1 MLIVRPVGFEI
12 PVSNGSSGDF
22 LGLAFGDL
30 KHILGSGQYFHVPTQ
45 TLPADICLAD
55 SLPAFL
61 DSIEH
66 VATRG
71 VYAPRRP

>member
-1 MLIVRPVGFEI
+1 MLIGGPVGFEI
-12 PVSNGSSGDF
+12 PVSDGSSGDL

-30 KHILGSGQYFHVPTQ
+30 KHILGSGQYFHVPPQ
-45 TLPADICLAD
+45 TLPADISLAD
-55 SLPAFL
+55 SLPALL

-71 VYAPRRP
+71 VCAPRHP